1 MMKLIKFSVFAGL
14 LLTVA
19 TFTACTEIPQFEGYY
34 VGTFTIEYM
43 AEGIDVPPTGD
54 ALILIERNF
63 KDITVTYRFYTDLI
77 LTCKIDDGG
86 RFTTS
91 REYIDPN
98 GVLVKTVDQG
108 RIVYTTGIFTSVLT
122 EEVGGVEMIR
132 INFVLQKQFIDIEN

>member
-1 MMKLIKFSVFAGL
+1 MIKLIRFSAFTAL
-14 LLTVA
+14 LLTVT
-19 TFTACTEIPQFEGYY
+19 TFTGCTEIPQFEGYY
-34 VGTFTIEYM
+34 AGIFTIEYM
-43 AEGIDVPPTGD
+43 AEGVDVPPTGD

-77 LTCKIDDGG
+77 LTGKIDDGG

-91 REYIDPN
+91 REYIDSN
-98 GVLVKTVDQG
+98 DSLVKTVDQG

-122 EEVGGVEMIR
+122 EKVGGVEMIR